1 MANARP
7 EATSADALRLVQ
19 RALDEFDSVPLEA
32 TLRRVVRIANLLG
45 ETFAAIRI
53 GLELKASGGHPPA
66 NAEATR
72 RLMADPDTWG
82 KGGVAEDAVNEFMAE
97 RQRDDGLIN
106 TFSIAELEF
115 FQAERFPAERLT
127 AQQYENDL
135 GHRKETIGVLA
146 RVRHHAFTYL
156 CHWERQL
163 TFAVT
168 QGHALTVVSER
179 VDKLSGTQAP
189 DVLDKFNVAFRRLRE
204 AADRDSESEA
214 AEEWSQA
221 LASCRRILKA
231 VVDTVQPVDPSNTET
246 VDGHRLTDDAYK
258 NRLFE
263 FLKLKVASKSRR
275 AVLVRD
281 GESLHERFDSTDTI
295 ASKGVHAGVAK
306 DEAEF
311 CALRTYVLCGE
322 VLWLAEEA

>member
-1 MANARP
+1 MTNVRP
-7 EATSADALRLVQ
+7 EATSADALLLVQ
-19 RALDEFDSVPLEA
+19 LALDEFDSVPLEV
-32 TLRRVVRIANLLG
+32 TLRRAVRIANLLG

-72 RLMADPDTWG
+72 RLMADPETWA
-82 KGGVAEDAVNEFMAE
+82 KGGVAEKAVEEFIAE
-97 RQRDDGLIN
+97 RKRDDGLIN

-115 FQAERFPAERLT
+115 FQAELSSMT
-127 AQQYENDL
+127 QLSGQHYEDNL
-135 GHRKETIGVLA
+135 KQRKETVGTLTRI
-146 RVRHHAFTYL
+146 RHHAFTYL

-163 TFAVT
+163 TFAAA
-168 QGHALTVVSER
+168 QGHALTVVSKR
-179 VDKLSGTQAP
+179 VDKLLATQAP

-231 VVDTVQPVDPSNTET
+231 VVDIVQPVDPKKAESA
-246 VDGHRLTDDAYK
+246 DGHKLTDEAYK

-295 ASKGVHAGVAK
+295 ASKAVHAGVAK

-322 VLWLAEEA
+322 VLWLAEEG